1 MSKDFFSKE
10 AISQI
15 PKILTLQ
22 DRNPHSPTYGFF
34 DRNFWHYKIIDFPS
48 GMAQEFVWPLALAYE
63 TNVINN
69 PFYKKPA
76 IKEWVEAGI
85 LFAYR
90 NAHPDGSYGGEYG
103 SRNTYTFFP
112 HGFELIGRWMPEALS
127 INDHFLIGLYKGLS
141 PCYCDDHI
149 IGHQTWNYLLAFRD

>member
-15 PKILTLQ
+15 PKILILQ
-22 DRNPHSPTYGFF
+22 DRNPHSPTYGCF

-48 GMAQEFVWPLALAYE
+48 GMSQEFVWPLALSYE

-85 LFAYR
+85 LFASR
-90 NAHPDGSYGGEYG
+90 NAHTDGS
-103 SRNTYTFFP
+103 
-112 HGFELIGRWMPEALS
+112 
-127 INDHFLIGLYKGLS
+127 
-141 PCYCDDHI
+141 CDDYFPYERAV
-149 IGHQTWNYLLAFRD
+149 GAAAFSLLACVESYKLLDIKDETALQFFEKRGDWVGNSPGNGKLSNPQTLLIHS